1 MLEQRIQ
8 RQFFDAVD
16 LKYQSAEALA
26 KPIAEASQAIVGVLT
41 AGGKLLVCGLG
52 TSSALASL
60 CAAQLMGRFERE
72 RPGLAV
78 LALGADAVVANQLA
92 LTAGDASAML
102 ARQVST
108 LGAPGDLLLLL
119 DPVGEHEALLAAVK
133 AAHANDMAVI
143 ALLGGSGGA
152 LLAALGE
159 TDAAI
164 TVPHD
169 RSARVLEMHLLILH
183 CICDAID
190 LQLLGEQEPT

>member
-8 RQFFDAVD
+8 QQFFDAAD
-16 LKYQSAEALA
+16 LKYRSAEALT

-41 AGGKLLVCGLG
+41 AGGKLLVCGMG
-52 TSSALASL
+52 ASAALASL

-72 RPGLAV
+72 RPGLSVIAV
-78 LALGADAVVANQLA
+78 GADAVVSSQLSIA
-92 LTAGDASAML
+92 DGLSSVL

-108 LGAPGDLLLLL
+108 LGAPGDMLLLL
-119 DPVGEHEALLAAVK
+119 DVEGDHESVRAAVH
-133 AAHANDMAVI
+133 AAHAKDMAVI
-143 ALLGGSGGA
+143 ALLGHTGGA
-152 LLAALGE
+152 VRAALGE

-183 CICDAID
+183 TLCDAID
-190 LQLLGEQEPT
+190 LQLLGEQDPA